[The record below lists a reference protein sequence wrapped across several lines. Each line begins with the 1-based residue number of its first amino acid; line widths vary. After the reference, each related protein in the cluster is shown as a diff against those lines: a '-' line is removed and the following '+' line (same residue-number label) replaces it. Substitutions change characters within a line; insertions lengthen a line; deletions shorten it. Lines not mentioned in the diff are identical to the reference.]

1 MNCTAAEK
9 DLKKRFEG
17 IYERGQLPVI
27 KDIERRVFG
36 SDYGAN
42 SWTTRAEA
50 DDICQLLELRLG
62 HRLLDVGAGSGWPG
76 LYMAKQSGCD
86 VVLVDLP
93 RSALEVAV
101 DRAVQDQ
108 IGDRSWASVADA
120 ASLPFDQAIFDA
132 VSHSDILCCLPN
144 GLQQFFFPFLIAL

>member
-50 DDICQLLELRLG
+50 DDICQLLELRSG
-62 HRLLDVGAGSGWPG
+62 HRLLDVGAGSGWPAG
-76 LYMAKQSGCD
+76 GPEQSLAAPDRGCALRPQWGTG
-86 VVLVDLP
+86 VGGSANPSYRRHRWVLSC
-93 RSALEVAV
+93 R
-101 DRAVQDQ
+101 
-108 IGDRSWASVADA
+108 G
-120 ASLPFDQAIFDA
+120 
-132 VSHSDILCCLPN
+132 
-144 GLQQFFFPFLIAL
+144 

>member
-9 DLKKRFEG
+9 DQKKRFEG

-50 DDICQLLELRLG
+50 DDICRFLELR
-62 HRLLDVGAGSGWPG
+62 SG
-76 LYMAKQSGCD
+76 L
-86 VVLVDLP
+86 
-93 RSALEVAV
+93 
-101 DRAVQDQ
+101 
-108 IGDRSWASVADA
+108 
-120 ASLPFDQAIFDA
+120 SLI
-132 VSHSDILCCLPN
+132 HI
-144 GLQQFFFPFLIAL
+144 

>member
-9 DLKKRFEG
+9 DQKKRFEG

-27 KDIERRVFG
+27 RDIERRVFG

-50 DDICQLLELRLG
+50 DDICQLLELRSG

-86 VVLVDLP
+86 VVLVDMP
-93 RSALEVAV
+93 RAALGMAV

-108 IGDRSWASVADA
+108 LSNRSWAA
-120 ASLPFDQAIFDA
+120 ASTVTRP
-132 VSHSDILCCLPN
+132 SKTWRRRY
-144 GLQQFFFPFLIAL
+144 